1 MRKLILA
8 ILTIG
13 TIGCSGMDIKDYHD
27 NTPKLDLQSY
37 LNGNI
42 KGYGIVQDKSGNVT
56 RRFNFSGRAFWN
68 GDKGVFDEKIV
79 YTNGKVESREWL
91 FSKISESQYE
101 ATTADVIGK
110 ADIQI
115 AGNSMNWK
123 YVMDVKV
130 DDSTYRLDF
139 DDWMFLID
147 DKHLINRN
155 YFKKYGITV
164 GELTL
169 YMEKQD

>member
-1 MRKLILA
+1 MRNLVLTILA
-8 ILTIG
+8 IGIT
-13 TIGCSGMDIKDYHD
+13 GCSGMDINDYRD
-27 NTPKLDLQSY
+27 TTPKLDLQSY

-42 KGYGIVQDKSGNVT
+42 KGYGIVQDRSGNVT
-56 RRFNFSGRAFWN
+56 RRFNFSGHAFWN

-79 YTNGKVESREWL
+79 YINGKIESREWL

-115 AGNSMNWK
+115 SGNSMNWK

-139 DDWMFLID
+139 DDWMFLVD

-155 YFKKYGITV
+155 YFKKFGITV

>member
-1 MRKLILA
+1 MRNLVLTILA
-8 ILTIG
+8 G
-13 TIGCSGMDIKDYHD
+13 TFAGCSGMDINDYRD
-27 NTPKLDLQSY
+27 ATPKLDLQAY

-42 KGYGIVQDKSGNVT
+42 KGYGIVQDRSGNVT
-56 RRFNFSGRAFWN
+56 RRFDFSGHAFWN

-79 YTNGKVESREWL
+79 YTNGTIESREWI

-110 ADIQI
+110 ADIRI
-115 AGNSMNWK
+115 SGNSMNWK

-130 DDSTYRLDF
+130 DNSTYRLNF

-147 DKHLINRN
+147 EKHLINRN
-155 YFKKYGITV
+155 YFKKFGFTV

-169 YMEKQD
+169 YMEKQE